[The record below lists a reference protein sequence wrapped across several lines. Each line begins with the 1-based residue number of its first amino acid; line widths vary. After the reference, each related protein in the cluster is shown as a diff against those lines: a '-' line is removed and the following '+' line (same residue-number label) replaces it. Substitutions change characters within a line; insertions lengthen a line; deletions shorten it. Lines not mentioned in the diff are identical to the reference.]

1 MSITALFWDLGGVLL
16 TNGWDVSLRREA
28 ALVFGFDFG
37 DFESRH
43 ARLVTDLETGR
54 LALDDYLDSTIFYR
68 AREFT
73 KDAVKAYI
81 FEHSQANPDAIPV
94 IEELARSRKYLLA
107 TLNNESLELNEYRIQ
122 RFELRKHFMVFFSSC
137 YLGVLKPD
145 PLIYRR
151 ALQMTQ
157 RAPEECGFIDDRAG
171 NLKPARELGIHAI
184 QFRDARQL
192 RQELTALGVDLG

>member
-1 MSITALFWDLGGVLL
+1 MGRRWDASRSPGCWHGPVSQGRSSARAAHSRWAAGLEAHRLRSPSRTSRRSQLPSSAPALEQGHRGHRAQPTDAGVRALSITALFWDLGGVLL

-73 KDAVKAYI
+73 K
-81 FEHSQANPDAIPV
+81 
-94 IEELARSRKYLLA
+94 
-107 TLNNESLELNEYRIQ
+107 
-122 RFELRKHFMVFFSSC
+122 
-137 YLGVLKPD
+137 
-145 PLIYRR
+145 
-151 ALQMTQ
+151 
-157 RAPEECGFIDDRAG
+157 
-171 NLKPARELGIHAI
+171 
-184 QFRDARQL
+184 
-192 RQELTALGVDLG
+192 

>member
-1 MSITALFWDLGGVLL
+1 M
-16 TNGWDVSLRREA
+16 
-28 ALVFGFDFG
+28 FGFDLD

-43 ARLVTDLETGR
+43 GRMVTDLETGR
-54 LALDDYLDSTIFYR
+54 LALDDYLDNTIFYQ

-73 KDAVKAYI
+73 KDALKAFV
-81 FEHSQANPDAIPV
+81 FEHSQVNPDAIAL
-94 IEELARSRKYLLA
+94 IGELARSRKYLLA
-107 TLNNESLELNEYRIQ
+107 TLNNESLELNQYRID
-122 RFELRKHFMVFFSSC
+122 RFELRKYFTVFFSSC

-157 RAPEECGFIDDRAG
+157 RAPEECAFIDDRAG

-184 QFRDARQL
+184 QYRDARQL
-192 RQELTALGVDLG
+192 REELTALGVDLG

>member
-16 TNGWDVSLRREA
+16 TNGWDVSLRRQA
-28 ALVFGFDFG
+28 ALVFGFDLG

-43 ARLVTDLETGR
+43 ARWVADLETGR
-54 LALDDYLDSTIFYR
+54 LALDDYLDNTIFYR

-73 KDAVKAYI
+73 KDALKAFV
-81 FEHSQANPDAIPV
+81 FEHSQANPDAIAL
-94 IEELARSRKYLLA
+94 IGELARSRKYLLA
-107 TLNNESLELNEYRIQ
+107 TLNNESLEFNQYRID
-122 RFELRKHFMVFFSSC
+122 RFELRKYFTVFFSSC

-157 RAPEECGFIDDRAG
+157 RAPEECAFIDDRLG
-171 NLKPARELGIHAI
+171 NLEPARELGIHAI
-184 QFRDARQL
+184 QYRDARQV
-192 RQELTALGVDLG
+192 REELTALGVDLG

>member
-1 MSITALFWDLGGVLL
+1 M
-16 TNGWDVSLRREA
+16 
-28 ALVFGFDFG
+28 FGFDLD

-43 ARLVTDLETGR
+43 GRMVTDLETGR
-54 LALDDYLDSTIFYR
+54 LALDDYLDNTIFYQ

-73 KDAVKAYI
+73 KDALKAFV
-81 FEHSQANPDAIPV
+81 FEHSQANPDAIAL
-94 IEELARSRKYLLA
+94 IGELARSRKYLLA
-107 TLNNESLELNEYRIQ
+107 TLNNESLELNQYRID
-122 RFELRKHFMVFFSSC
+122 RFELRKYFTVFFSSC

-157 RAPEECGFIDDRAG
+157 RAPEECAFIDDRAG

-184 QFRDARQL
+184 QYRDARQL
-192 RQELTALGVDLG
+192 REELTALGVDLG